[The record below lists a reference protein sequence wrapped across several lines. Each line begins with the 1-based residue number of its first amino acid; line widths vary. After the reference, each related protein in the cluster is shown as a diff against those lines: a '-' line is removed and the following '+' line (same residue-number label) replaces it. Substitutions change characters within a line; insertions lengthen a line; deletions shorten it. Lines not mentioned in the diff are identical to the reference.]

1 MKRIVIVNGPNL
13 NLLGK
18 REPHIY
24 GARSHADLVRTVRAK
39 ARKLGVEVSVFQSN
53 HEGALIDFLQKEA
66 PGSLGIVI
74 NPGALS
80 HYSLALFDCLQSLSV
95 PTVEVHL
102 SNIHAREEFRSKSVT
117 ARAARGV
124 ITGLPSAAYRPA
136 RDCLPAHNASRPQP
150 SPTDNSPASTRG
162 RSSRGRFSSSIRE
175 SAPGPEKN

>member
-18 REPHIY
+18 REPKVY
-24 GARSHADLVRTVRAK
+24 GTRSLADLVKTVRAK
-39 ARKLGVEVSVFQSN
+39 ARELGVAVSVFQSN
-53 HEGALIDFLQKEA
+53 HEGEIIDFLHKEA

-80 HYSLALFDCLQSLSV
+80 HYSLALYDCLRALDV
-95 PTVEVHL
+95 PTVEVHI

-124 ITGLPSAAYRPA
+124 ITGLGFEGYALAMEY
-136 RDCLPAHNASRPQP
+136 L
-150 SPTDNSPASTRG
+150 TTL
-162 RSSRGRFSSSIRE
+162 
-175 SAPGPEKN
+175 